1 MSTTKDRSVAG
12 ATLSIGAGLGATVG
26 LLIAGAPGIGVG
38 VCLGAA
44 VGILVGAAWD
54 AFHSAP

>member
-1 MSTTKDRSVAG
+1 MSTSKARSVAG

-26 LLIAGAPGIGVG
+26 VLIAGAPGTGVG

-44 VGILVGAAWD
+44 AGILVGTAWD
-54 AFHSAP
+54 AFHSAH